1 MDREEDSLKHSP
13 KQIMSIQM
21 ETVEMQSKET
31 MVQLTVEMLL
41 EAIKQLDS
49 SDFSSVVA
57 VVAKEMEK
65 RSKGGKSVKANS
77 APKGVVPPQLKEN
90 FAWVKFVLTNAQQNG
105 WEPFIVRTKKSDG
118 THEEVEMESSV
129 EQADGTHVFK
139 STGKAF
145 THKEAMCLSAKLKG
159 EQSDLYTEFKAN
171 FVPEDALEVEKPAV
185 SAKVVRMTS
194 EEKERKK
201 QEAEDKKKEEKA
213 LAALEKQRKKD
224 EAEAKKNAD
233 KALADAEKQRKKD
246 EAEAKKKVPEVKKVI
261 MVKAPASP
269 PVAPRPLPVKVLA
282 SKPAAKDMFT
292 CEKGSAIP
300 WMWNGVKY
308 IRNWRNFMWLA
319 TEDEEYGEWQGVYNF
334 KQDMIDKSKTESEA
348 EAMD

>member
-1 MDREEDSLKHSP
+1 
-13 KQIMSIQM
+13 MSVEM
-21 ETVEMQSKET
+21 ENVEMQSKET

-41 EAIKQLDS
+41 EAIKQLDAG
-49 SDFSSVVA
+49 DFSSVVA

-145 THKEAMCLSAKLKG
+145 THKEAMCLSAKLKAD
-159 EQSDLYTEFKAN
+159 QSDLYTEFKES
-171 FVPEDALEVEKPAV
+171 FVPENDAAEEKAV
-185 SAKVVRMTS
+185 VVPKVVRMTL

-201 QEAEDKKKEEKA
+201 QEAEEKKKEEKA
-213 LAALEKQRKKD
+213 LAALEKQRKKE
-224 EAEAKKNAD
+224 EADAKKKQEKEA
-233 KALADAEKQRKKD
+233 AELEKQRKKE
-246 EAEAKKKVPEVKKVI
+246 EAEEKKKVKVVAVPEAKKAI
-261 MVKAPASP
+261 MVKAPVSP
-269 PVAPRPLPVKVLA
+269 PVAPRPLPVKVLT
-282 SKPAAKDMFT
+282 SKPAAKDPFT
-292 CEKGSAIP
+292 CDKGSAIP
-300 WMWNGVKY
+300 WMWQGVKY

-319 TEDEEYGEWQGVYNF
+319 TEDEEYGDWQGIYNF
-334 KQDMIDKSKTESEA
+334 KQDIIDKSKTEDEA
-348 EAMD
+348 EAME

>member
-1 MDREEDSLKHSP
+1 
-13 KQIMSIQM
+13 MSIQM
-21 ETVEMQSKET
+21 ENVEMQSKET

-41 EAIKQLDS
+41 EAIKQLDAG
-49 SDFSSVVA
+49 DFSSVVA

-171 FVPEDALEVEKPAV
+171 FVPEDAVEVEKPAV

-201 QEAEDKKKEEKA
+201 LEAEEKKKEEKA
-213 LAALEKQRKKD
+213 LAALEKQRKKE
-224 EAEAKKNAD
+224 EAEEKKNAE
-233 KALADAEKQRKKD
+233 KALAELEKQRKKE
-246 EAEAKKKVPEVKKVI
+246 EAEAKKKAPEAPKKAI
-261 MVKAPASP
+261 MVKAPVSP
-269 PVAPRPLPVKVLA
+269 PAVAPRPLPVKVLA
-282 SKPAAKDMFT
+282 SKPAAKDMFK
-292 CEKGSAIP
+292 CDEGSAIP

-308 IRNWRNFMWLA
+308 IRNWKNHLWLS
-319 TEDEEYGEWQGVYNF
+319 TEDEEYGEWQGIYIF
-334 KQDMIDKSKTESEA
+334 KQDTIDKSKTESEA
-348 EAMD
+348 EMMD